1 MLKWRQIYLRSPVLD
16 ARGKTGVP
24 GENLRKQVWTG
35 NQMHIWC
42 RDWESNSGPLVH
54 IAGEEPLRYLLP
66 QLLKHGQ
73 VSCRWL
79 RVMKQNRLPAH
90 LQHFKQNF
98 KVLTV
103 HVSFK
108 SSVFK
113 GILQDLLTRNA
124 LNLKKKTLIL
134 T

>member
-1 MLKWRQIYLRSPVLD
+1 MQEGKPECPKKTCGSKYGLETRCTLWRR
-16 ARGKTGVP
+16 
-24 GENLRKQVWTG
+24 N
-35 NQMHIWC
+35 
-42 RDWESNSGPLVH
+42 WESNSGPLVH
-54 IAGEEPLRYLLP
+54 SAGEEPLRYLLP

-79 RVMKQNRLPAH
+79 RVMKQNRLPAY

-103 HVSFK
+103 HASSK

-113 GILQDLLTRNA
+113 GIFQDLLTRNA
-124 LNLKKKTLIL
+124 PNFKKKKLIL